1 MSEQGFDMGHA
12 VDDEAD
18 DAAGEIGES
27 VGRRQ
32 VLKRGAAGA
41 AAAWAVP
48 VIVTLAASPAG
59 ATSDPPT
66 TGSTGQ
72 TQPTSGE
79 TQPTSGETQ
88 PTTGETEPTSG
99 GTQGITA
106 TTGSTQTA
114 QAPPTETTSTTSA
127 TTTTTRQTPG
137 SAVTV
142 GAQSGANPSGGLAFT
157 GAEIGGLVVLGAGA
171 VALGTAAVWTAR
183 HRDEQDNPDSPTP
196 AVG

>member
-1 MSEQGFDMGHA
+1 MSEQGFDMGHHM
-12 VDDEAD
+12 DDGAG
-18 DAAGEIGES
+18 DAAGETGES

-59 ATSDPPT
+59 ATSEPPT
-66 TGSTGQ
+66 TGSTGN
-72 TQPTSGE
+72 TQPPES

-99 GTQGITA
+99 RTQGITV

-114 QAPPTETTSTTSA
+114 QVPPTSA
-127 TTTTTRQTPG
+127 TTTTTRQAPG
-137 SAVTV
+137 SAVAV
-142 GAQSGANPSGGLAFT
+142 GAQSGANPSAGLAFT

-183 HRDEQDNPDSPTP
+183 HRDEQDDPDSPAP